1 MPQLAF
7 AISFL
12 QEYERLEKPVKQ
24 GVRDAVDKFQR
35 LTVAELHADKGLHLE
50 PVAKARDPRMRSI
63 RITGF
68 WRGVVLAPDDGSE
81 TFLLLRVMQH
91 DAAYEWAMKRVAT
104 VNAATGGLEMR
115 NVAAIEE
122 LTPMLQHAA
131 ETAPSLLF
139 EKHSDTVLRRLGIDD
154 GVLPAV
160 RTITDKPQL
169 LAFATLFPED
179 QFEVLFYLA
188 EGHSPDE
195 VWRDVVSVR
204 RPATEAAATETVDLA
219 TAIAN
224 TRDRIALV
232 SGPKE
237 LEDILTKPFSAWR
250 IFLHPAQR
258 RVAYRSSYSGPAQ
271 VSGGPGT
278 GKTVVALHRVKH
290 LLEKNDDTRILL
302 TTFTNALA
310 DSLRENLALLVDD
323 PALLGRVD
331 ITTVNAVAH
340 QVVAEHGTVPF
351 LVPDADA
358 DARQRWQR
366 IVRRLDLPWNE
377 HFLALEYRHVVLA
390 QGIGSI
396 EEYLRASRAG
406 RGASLQAAQRE
417 QVWRAI
423 EEFTHRLGA
432 EGKRTYLQLCADAA
446 DLLKTAGPRY
456 DHVVVDEAQ
465 DLHPAQWRVL
475 RGVVAEG
482 PDDLFI
488 AGDPHQRIYDTR
500 VSLRSLGISVV
511 GRSSRLKI
519 NYRST
524 QEILAWSSG
533 IMTGEQVDDLD
544 GGSDTLAGYRSALHG
559 GRPTVTPATNQAAE
573 LDALVTKVRSW
584 VDDGVAPSEIAIA
597 TRFHQFGARAKDRL
611 AAAGIPVVALKDG
624 PDPSK
629 EGVRIAT
636 MHAMKGLEFRCV
648 AAIGVNDRAFPF
660 EPAVTPAD
668 VDRMQH
674 EVDMLAERSLLFVA
688 CTRARDDLY
697 VSWHVKPSTFI
708 PVATR
713 PH

>member
-7 AISFL
+7 ASTFL
-12 QEYERLEKPVKQ
+12 EEYQRLEKPVRQ
-24 GVRDAVDKFQR
+24 GVRDAMAKFQQ
-35 LTVAELHADKGLHLE
+35 LTAAELYADKGLHLE
-50 PVAKARDPRMRSI
+50 QVAKARDPRMRSI
-63 RITGF
+63 RITGS

-81 TFLLLRVMQH
+81 TFLLLKVMEH
-91 DAAYEWAMKRVAT
+91 DAAYAWAVKRAASI
-104 VNAATGGLEMR
+104 NAATGGLEVR

-122 LTPMLQHAA
+122 LTPVLQRAA
-131 ETAPSLLF
+131 ASAPSLLF
-139 EKHSDTVLRRLGIDD
+139 AKYSDTALRRLGIDD

-188 EGHSPDE
+188 EGYSPDE

-204 RPATEAAATETVDLA
+204 RPDAETAVTEPADLA

-232 SGPKE
+232 SGPEE

-258 RVAYRSSYSGPAQ
+258 RVAYRPSYSGPAQ

-290 LLEKNDDTRILL
+290 LLGRDDDSRILL

-310 DSLRENLALLVDD
+310 DSLRANLALLVDD
-323 PALLGRVD
+323 PALLDRVD
-331 ITTVNAVAH
+331 VTTVNAVAH
-340 QVVAEHGTVPF
+340 QVVQEHGTVPV

-358 DARQRWQR
+358 NARQRWQR

-390 QGIGSI
+390 QGIRSI

-406 RGASLQAAQRE
+406 RGVSLQAPQRE

-423 EEFTHRLGA
+423 DEFVRQLDA
-432 EGKRTYLQLCADAA
+432 EGKRTHLQLCADAA
-446 DLLKTAGPRY
+446 ELLKTAGPRY
-456 DHVVVDEAQ
+456 DHVIVDEAQ

-475 RGVVAEG
+475 RGVVADG
-482 PDDLFI
+482 PDDMFI

-500 VSLRSLGISVV
+500 VSLRSLGISVI

-524 QEILAWSSG
+524 QEILAWSAG
-533 IMTGEQVDDLD
+533 IMTGERVDDLD

-559 GRPTVTPATNQAAE
+559 GRPTVSSAATQTAE
-573 LDALVTKVRSW
+573 IDALLAKIRAW
-584 VDDGVAPSEIAIA
+584 LNDGVAPSEIAVA
-597 TRFHQFGARAKDRL
+597 TRFHQFGSRAAERL
-611 AAAGIPVVALKDG
+611 RDSGIAAVLLKDA
-624 PDPSK
+624 PDPSAD
-629 EGVRIAT
+629 GVRIAT

-648 AAIGVNDRAFPF
+648 AVIGVNDRAFPL
-660 EPAVTPAD
+660 EAAVTPAD
-668 VDRMQH
+668 LDRMQH

-697 VSWHVKPSTFI
+697 VSWHGKPSTFL
-708 PVATR
+708 PGG
-713 PH
+713 

>member
-1 MPQLAF
+1 VPQLAF
-7 AISFL
+7 ATSFL
-12 QEYERLEKPVKQ
+12 EEYERLEKPVRQ
-24 GVRDAVDKFQR
+24 GVRDAMAKFQQ
-35 LTVAELHADKGLHLE
+35 LTAAELYADKGLHLE
-50 PVAKARDPRMRSI
+50 TVAKARDPRMRSI
-63 RITGF
+63 RITGS

-81 TFLLLRVMQH
+81 TFLLLRVMEH
-91 DAAYEWAMKRVAT
+91 DAAYDWAMKRVIS
-104 VNAATGGLEMR
+104 VNAATRGLEVR

-122 LTPMLQHAA
+122 LTPMFQRAA
-131 ETAPSLLF
+131 ESAPSLLF
-139 EKHSDTVLRRLGIDD
+139 EKYSDTVLRDLGIDD

-160 RTITDKPQL
+160 RTIIDKPQL
-169 LAFATLFPED
+169 QAFATLFPED

-188 EGHSPDE
+188 EGYSPDE

-204 RPATEAAATETVDLA
+204 RPTTEAAAAEPADLA

-224 TRDRIALV
+224 TQDRIALV

-258 RVAYRSSYSGPAQ
+258 RVAYRPSYSGPAQ
-271 VSGGPGT
+271 VTGGPGT

-290 LLEKNDDTRILL
+290 LLEKDDDSRILL

-310 DSLRENLALLVDD
+310 DSLRENLTLLVDD
-323 PALLGRVD
+323 PALLERVD

-340 QVVAEHGTVPF
+340 QIVAEHGTVPV

-406 RGASLQAAQRE
+406 RGTPLQAAQRE

-423 EEFTHRLGA
+423 EEFTRRLNA
-432 EGKRTYLQLCADAA
+432 EGKRMYLQLCSDAA

-500 VSLRSLGISVV
+500 VSLRSLGINVV

-544 GGSDTLAGYRSALHG
+544 GGSDTLAGYRSALRG
-559 GRPTVTPATNQAAE
+559 GRPTVVPAGTQAAE
-573 LDALVTKVRSW
+573 LDALVAKVRSW
-584 VDDGVAPSEIAIA
+584 MDDGVAPSEIAVA
-597 TRFHQFGARAKDRL
+597 TRFHQLGGRAKDRL
-611 AAAGIPVVALKDG
+611 NDAGITAVALKDA
-624 PDPSK
+624 PDPSDD
-629 EGVRIAT
+629 GVRVAT

-648 AAIGVNDRAFPF
+648 AAIGVNERAFPF
-660 EPAVTPAD
+660 EAAVTPAD

-697 VSWHVKPSTFI
+697 VSWHGRPSIFL
-708 PVATR
+708 PVGAR
-713 PH
+713 SH

>member
-7 AISFL
+7 ASSFL
-12 QEYERLEKPVKQ
+12 DEYERLEKPIRQ
-24 GVRDAVDKFQR
+24 GVRAAMEKFQQ

-50 PVAKARDPRMRSI
+50 QVDKARDPRIRTI
-63 RITGF
+63 RITGS
-68 WRGVVLAPDDGSE
+68 WRGVVLAPDDGSG
-81 TFLLLRVMQH
+81 TFLLLKVMQH
-91 DAAYEWAMKRVAT
+91 DDAYAWAVKRVFT
-104 VNAATGGLEMR
+104 VNSVTRGLEVR
-115 NVAAIEE
+115 NIAAIEE
-122 LTPMLQHAA
+122 LTPVLQQAA
-131 ETAPSLLF
+131 KSAPALLF
-139 EKHSDTVLRRLGIDD
+139 EKHSDTVLRDLGIDD

-160 RTITDKPQL
+160 RTIVDKQQL
-169 LAFATLFPED
+169 EAFAKLFPED
-179 QFEVLFYLA
+179 QYEVLFYLA
-188 EGHSPDE
+188 EGYDKTE
-195 VWRDVVSVR
+195 IWRDVVTAR
-204 RPATEAAATETVDLA
+204 RAAAEEGTAGSPDLA

-237 LEDILTKPFSAWR
+237 LEDILTKPFDAWR
-250 IFLHPAQR
+250 IFLHPTQR
-258 RVAYRSSYSGPAQ
+258 RVAYRPSYSGAAQ

-310 DSLRENLALLVDD
+310 ESLRDNLGLLLDE
-323 PALLGRVD
+323 PALLERVD
-331 ITTVNAVAH
+331 ITTVNAVARK
-340 QVVAEHGTVPF
+340 VVDEHGTVPI
-351 LVPDADA
+351 LVSDGDADT
-358 DARQRWQR
+358 RRRWQR

-377 HFLALEYRHVVLA
+377 QFLALEFRHVVLA
-390 QGIGSI
+390 QNIRSV
-396 EEYLRASRAG
+396 EEYAMASRVG
-406 RGASLQAAQRE
+406 RGASLRASQRVD
-417 QVWRAI
+417 VWRAI
-423 EEFTHRLGA
+423 DEFVRQLDA
-432 EGKRTYLQLCADAA
+432 EGKRTYLQLCSDAA
-446 DLLKTAGPRY
+446 DLLKTARPRY

-475 RGVVAEG
+475 RGMVAEG

-500 VSLRSLGISVV
+500 VSLRALDIKVI
-511 GRSSRLKI
+511 GRSSRLRI

-524 QEILAWSSG
+524 QEILTWSSA
-533 IMTGEQVDDLD
+533 IMTGERVDDLD

-559 GRPTVTPATNQAAE
+559 GRPTVSSASIQAAE
-573 LDALVTKVRSW
+573 IDALITKIRSW
-584 VDDGVAPSEIAIA
+584 LKDGVEPSEIAVA
-597 TRFHQFGARAKDRL
+597 TRFHQLGSRAKERL
-611 AAAGIPVVALKDG
+611 EGEGIPVVALKDG
-624 PDPSK
+624 PDASA

-660 EPAVTPAD
+660 DAAVTPVD

-697 VSWHVKPSTFI
+697 VSWHGKPSPFLPI
-708 PVATR
+708 A
-713 PH
+713 